1 MYDPATRRCTVAL
14 AGHPPPVLTDPQGRV
29 TFPDL
34 PTGTPLGMGLGS
46 LFRSAELEL
55 PQGSVLGLYI
65 DGLVE
70 ARDHD
75 IEEGMN
81 RLGGAMAQPGLPL
94 EDLCARA
101 LEAVRGRAA
110 SDDVTLLLV
119 RTRLPGA
126 AHERAGM

>member
-1 MYDPATRRCTVAL
+1 M
-14 AGHPPPVLTDPQGRV
+14 
-29 TFPDL
+29 
-34 PTGTPLGMGLGS
+34 
-46 LFRSAELEL
+46 
-55 PQGSVLGLYI
+55 LGLYTG
-65 DGLVE
+65 GLVE

-81 RLGGAMAQPGLPL
+81 RPGGAMTQPGLPL

-101 LEAVRGRAA
+101 LETVPGSRAA

-126 AHERAGM
+126 APRGM